1 MYVLDCMSVT
11 ALTFHA
17 EISPLNAVPSRALV
31 PNTTQMYAVQ
41 YGYVS
46 FKK

>member
-1 MYVLDCMSVT
+1 MMYVLHCMLVT

-17 EISPLNAVPSRALV
+17 EISPLNAVLAPA